1 MFLFRIRLAI
11 MALNVLF
18 ISSVISPAQAQ
29 ENPVSVAQGLHT
41 DSSQPG
47 SSENQGL
54 QLLKTSEMSIANNN
68 SEDNNSEKREVDAAR
83 LRQQLRVRP
92 IRKVNNQR
100 VYAPGTSAGI
110 PSAFGANWGDLYI
123 AIAGATAN
131 ELRREIDGGTSIALG
146 FGNGRDILGL
156 ELNYNLMS
164 IRKFG
169 KNGSLNAKVHR
180 IVYSSPSTY
189 IATAIGWNNFARHG
203 ENDLDAGYYNGQ
215 PVGNP
220 SSLYGLVSAYH
231 FLNPKSA
238 NPLPIN
244 ISLGVGEAPLF
255 SNSGLGLIAGA
266 GIQVHP
272 NIGVSTG
279 WSGKGLNLAASYLPV
294 RTLPLSVNVVYGD
307 VLKNTDAGS
316 ALSFSIG
323 YGFDF
328 TP

>member
-1 MFLFRIRLAI
+1 

-83 LRQQLRVRP
+83 LREQLRVRP

-131 ELRREIDGGTSIALG
+131 ELRREIIDGGASIALG

-169 KNGSLNAKVHR
+169 KNGSFNAKVHR

-203 ENDLDAGYYNGQ
+203 EDEGDAGYYNGQ
-215 PVGNP
+215 PVGNL